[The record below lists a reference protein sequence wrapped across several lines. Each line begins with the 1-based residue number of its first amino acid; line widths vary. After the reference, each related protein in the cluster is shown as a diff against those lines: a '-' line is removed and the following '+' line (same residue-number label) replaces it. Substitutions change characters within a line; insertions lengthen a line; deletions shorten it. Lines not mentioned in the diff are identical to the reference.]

1 MDEHDGFKLQ
11 ERGVHRQMVRLG
23 LQHDMGSGTSAAQEL
38 HRRFGAEPPK
48 PVLKRDRTAIIRMVE
63 RTFATFN
70 TEEAAKLLAERCIRK
85 TFAQAGQDPW
95 AADTAAFKKHLD
107 SLESNPAYGVLLPKQ
122 VRHNIED
129 QVLANQ
135 MALLQL

>member
-23 LQHDMGSGTSAAQEL
+23 LQHDMGSGTS
-38 HRRFGAEPPK
+38 
-48 PVLKRDRTAIIRMVE
+48 
-63 RTFATFN
+63 
-70 TEEAAKLLAERCIRK
+70 
-85 TFAQAGQDPW
+85 
-95 AADTAAFKKHLD
+95 AAFKKHLD

-129 QVLANQ
+129 QVLANP

>member
-1 MDEHDGFKLQ
+1 MEWRAGELRTLQGAHEEHVAEADG
-11 ERGVHRQMVRLG
+11 
-23 LQHDMGSGTSAAQEL
+23 A
-38 HRRFGAEPPK
+38 GAEPPK
-48 PVLKRDRTAIIRMVE
+48 PVLKRGRTAIIRMVE

-70 TEEAAKLLAERCIRK
+70 TEEAATLLAERCIRK